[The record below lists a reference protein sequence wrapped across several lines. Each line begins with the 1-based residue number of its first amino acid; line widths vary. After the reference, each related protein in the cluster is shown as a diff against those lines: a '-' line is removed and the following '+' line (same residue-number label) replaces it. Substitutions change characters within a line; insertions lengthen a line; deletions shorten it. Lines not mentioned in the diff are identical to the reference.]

1 MPKVSSVAKDYVGDS
16 VIFSKKGAWEIKV
29 NMKTGTID
37 NWKVLF
43 LLNG

>member
-1 MPKVSSVAKDYVGDS
+1 MPKVSSMFKDYVGDNI
-16 VIFSKKGAWEIKV
+16 IFSKKDAWEIKV

-43 LLNG
+43 L